1 MANFSL
7 TFPIPVHSNKI
18 EIGKT
23 LLFMGSCFSDEI
35 GNQAQLHGLN
45 ATANPFGTLFHPLAI
60 GQSLLD
66 ALNDVSTCNSVQT
79 DDVFFH
85 WGSSG
90 KIHGYSAN
98 ELTEKVLAER
108 RSIKAKL
115 SVASH
120 LFITF
125 GTAKGYVLATN
136 NQIVT
141 NCHKQHPSLF
151 NVEITT
157 SAAIVAFWEPIILQL
172 KELNPQLSVI
182 FTVSPVRHLKDGIIE
197 NNRSKA
203 KLLLAVETF
212 LKLENC
218 SYFPSYEI
226 VMDELRDYRF
236 FKNDFA
242 HPNEL
247 AVEYVWQRFA
257 NTYLTESTIT
267 TCNKIKAI
275 KAALNHKP
283 LYEKSKKLTEHQ
295 EKIFER
301 KKQLDK
307 VIIGINW
314 QNSSL

>member
-7 TFPIPVHSNKI
+7 TFPIPAHSPKI

-45 ATANPFGTLFHPLAI
+45 ATANPFGTLFHPFAI

-66 ALNDVSTCNSVQT
+66 TINDVSTCHSVQN

-90 KIHGYSAN
+90 KIHGYSKD
-98 ELTEKVLAER
+98 ELTEKVVVARKLL
-108 RSIKAKL
+108 KAKL
-115 SVASH
+115 ATATH

-125 GTAKGYVLATN
+125 GTAKGYVLKAN
-136 NQIVT
+136 NQLVA
-141 NCHKQHPSLF
+141 NCHKQHPVLF
-151 NVEITT
+151 DLAMTN
-157 SAAIVAFWEPIILQL
+157 SSAIVDFWEPIIQQL
-172 KELNPQLSVI
+172 NQLNPHLSI
-182 FTVSPVRHLKDGIIE
+182 ILTVSPVRHLKDGIVE

-203 KLLLAVETF
+203 HLLLAVET
-212 LKLENC
+212 LAKLQNYN
-218 SYFPSYEI
+218 YFPSYEI

-247 AVEYVWQRFA
+247 AIEYVWERFE
-257 NTYLTESTIT
+257 NTYLTESTNT
-267 TCNKIKAI
+267 SCNKIKAVKI
-275 KAALNHKP
+275 ALNHNP
-283 LYEKSKKLTEHQ
+283 LYDKSKKLHEHQ
-295 EKIFER
+295 QVILER
-301 KKQLDK
+301 KKQLDIEIK
-307 VIIGINW
+307 GINW
-314 QNSSL
+314 

>member
-7 TFPIPVHSNKI
+7 TFPIPAHSPKI

-45 ATANPFGTLFHPLAI
+45 ATANPFGTLFHPFAI

-66 ALNDVSTCNSVQT
+66 ALKNVSLCDSVQNE
-79 DDVFFH
+79 DVFFH

-90 KIHGYSAN
+90 KIHGYSKD
-98 ELTEKVLAER
+98 ELTEKVVAER
-108 RSIKAKL
+108 KSLKEKL
-115 SVASH
+115 AIATH

-125 GTAKGYVLATN
+125 GTAKGYVLKATN
-136 NQIVT
+136 QLVA
-141 NCHKQHPSLF
+141 NCHKQYPSLF
-151 NVEITT
+151 DVAVTSSSEI
-157 SAAIVAFWEPIILQL
+157 VDFWEPILHQL
-172 KELNPQLSVI
+172 YQLNPQLSII
-182 FTVSPVRHLKDGIIE
+182 FTVSPVRHLKDGIVE

-203 KLLLAVETF
+203 HLLLAVAT
-212 LKLENC
+212 LSKLQNC

-247 AVEYVWQRFA
+247 AIEYVWERFV
-257 NTYLTESTIT
+257 NTYLTESTSIN
-267 TCNKIKAI
+267 CNKIKAVKI
-275 KAALNHKP
+275 GLNHKP
-283 LYEKSKKLTEHQ
+283 LYDKSMKLHEHQ
-295 EKIFER
+295 QVILER
-301 KKQLDK
+301 KKQLDTEIK
-307 VIIGINW
+307 EINW
-314 QNSSL
+314 

>member
-66 ALNDVSTCNSVQT
+66 ALNDVSKCDSVQT

-108 RSIKAKL
+108 KSIKAKL
-115 SVASH
+115 AIATH

-125 GTAKGYVLATN
+125 GTAKNYVLKTN
-136 NQIVT
+136 NQVVA

-157 SAAIVAFWEPIILQL
+157 STAIVAFWVPIILQL

-203 KLLLAVETF
+203 KLLLAVET
-212 LKLENC
+212 LSKLENC

-226 VMDELRDYRF
+226 VLDELRDYRF

-247 AVEYVWQRFA
+247 AIEHVWNRFE
-257 NTYLTESTIT
+257 NTYLSESTFMM
-267 TCNKIKAI
+267 CNKIKAI
-275 KAALNHKP
+275 KVSLIHKS
-283 LYEKSKKLTEHQ
+283 LYEKSKKVSEHQ
-295 EKIFER
+295 DIILER
-301 KKQLDK
+301 KRQLDK
-307 VIIGINW
+307 EIIGISW
-314 QNSSL
+314 

>member
-66 ALNDVSTCNSVQT
+66 TLNDVSTCDSVQT

-108 RSIKAKL
+108 KSIKAKL
-115 SVASH
+115 AIATH

-125 GTAKGYVLATN
+125 GTAKNYVLKTN
-136 NQIVT
+136 NQVVA

-157 SAAIVAFWEPIILQL
+157 STAIVAFWEPIILQL

-203 KLLLAVETF
+203 KLLLAVET
-212 LKLENC
+212 LSKLENC

-226 VMDELRDYRF
+226 VLDELRDYRF

-247 AVEYVWQRFA
+247 AIEHVWHRFA
-257 NTYLTESTIT
+257 NNYLSESTFMM
-267 TCNKIKAI
+267 CNKIKAI
-275 KAALNHKP
+275 KVSLIHKS
-283 LYEKSKKLTEHQ
+283 LYEKSKKVSEHQ
-295 EKIFER
+295 DIILER
-301 KKQLDK
+301 KRQLDK
-307 VIIGINW
+307 EIIGISW
-314 QNSSL
+314 

>member
-66 ALNDVSTCNSVQT
+66 TLNDVSTCDSVQT

-108 RSIKAKL
+108 RSLKAKL
-115 SVASH
+115 AIATH

-125 GTAKGYVLATN
+125 GTAKSYVLKTN
-136 NQIVT
+136 NQVVA

-157 SAAIVAFWEPIILQL
+157 STAIVAFWVPIILQL

-203 KLLLAVETF
+203 KQLLAVET
-212 LKLENC
+212 LSKLENC

-247 AVEYVWQRFA
+247 AIQHVWHRFA
-257 NTYLTESTIT
+257 NTYLSESIYMM
-267 TCNKIKAI
+267 CNKIKAI
-275 KAALNHKP
+275 KVSLIHKS
-283 LYEKSKKLTEHQ
+283 LYEKSKKVSEHQ
-295 EKIFER
+295 DIILER
-301 KKQLDK
+301 KRQLDK
-307 VIIGINW
+307 EIIGISW
-314 QNSSL
+314 